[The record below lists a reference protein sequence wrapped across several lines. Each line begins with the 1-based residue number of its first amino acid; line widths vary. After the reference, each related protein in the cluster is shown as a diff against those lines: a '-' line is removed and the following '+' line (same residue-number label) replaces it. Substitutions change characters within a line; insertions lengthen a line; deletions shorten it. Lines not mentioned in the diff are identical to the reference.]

1 MNEGA
6 NDDVYHNIDSF
17 SNRNDTVKRREE
29 IKKTKNNK
37 YRGGTEDATINTFTH
52 LIVTHR
58 IIVYDVIR

>member
-37 YRGGTEDATINTFTH
+37 YRGGTEDATTSSS
-52 LIVTHR
+52 LIVSLFMMSL
-58 IIVYDVIR
+58 DNFLP